1 MQSEVRVAN
10 VSLQS
15 LESAIAETVRSGAN
29 SEEIRRV
36 VEAATLR
43 FHDNHKK
50 TRTFHS
56 ASRYLFNRVHLF
68 GLLCCALVVFLIA
81 FTVSFRAQ
89 QISQR
94 NQVELKDVWENI
106 NVLMGITTDDGVG
119 DGEKDNHAAE
129 PAVSQYASAANYL
142 ARFLANDVPATRS
155 KPTICPLDAFFH
167 DECQERDGGTVCI
180 FPGAILKRIDAENWE
195 SEINGFRVLND
206 TRYFPELYYVD
217 SNCRTVLEENVS
229 PPGYE
234 EGLNRCC
241 ANYTYYEEFYKSA
254 FEIFDRNN
262 IIPEDLNI
270 CCNTIVH
277 GHHIRIIDFGR
288 YTFNQPPQTVR
299 SRNKVLLQGI
309 LSDIVDKMNRSSCTS
324 FYRRQKQYN
333 LQ

>member
-119 DGEKDNHAAE
+119 DGDGEKDNHAAE

-155 KPTICPLDAFFH
+155 KPTICPLDAFFSRRVPRARR
-167 DECQERDGGTVCI
+167 RDGLYLSRC
-180 FPGAILKRIDAENWE
+180 
-195 SEINGFRVLND
+195 D
-206 TRYFPELYYVD
+206 TETDRCREL
-217 SNCRTVLEENVS
+217 
-229 PPGYE
+229 G
-234 EGLNRCC
+234 
-241 ANYTYYEEFYKSA
+241 K
-254 FEIFDRNN
+254 
-262 IIPEDLNI
+262 
-270 CCNTIVH
+270 
-277 GHHIRIIDFGR
+277 
-288 YTFNQPPQTVR
+288 
-299 SRNKVLLQGI
+299 RNKWLQGAERYEVLSGIVLRRFQLPNRPRRECKPSRIRGGPESVVCKLHVLRRI
-309 LSDIVDKMNRSSCTS
+309 LQIR
-324 FYRRQKQYN
+324 
-333 LQ
+333 L